1 MNQRSIVI
9 DDTDYFLK
17 PYHAKIK
24 ELCEEEGLSL
34 KADYTILQGGGKA
47 YSPNI
52 SYGNLKGKV
61 SAIWLTY
68 YGEGFELFGE
78 IKIDLETK
86 QLLIE
91 FPDWQVFLQNNIQ

>member
-1 MNQRSIVI
+1 MNQRKIVI

-24 ELCEEEGLSL
+24 DLCEEEGLKL
-34 KADYTILQGGGKA
+34 KADYSIVEGGGKA

-52 SYGNLKGKV
+52 GYGHIQGKI
-61 SAIWLTY
+61 STIWLTY
-68 YGEGFELFGE
+68 YEDGFELFGE

-91 FPDWQVFLQNNIQ
+91 FPYLRVYVQNNI